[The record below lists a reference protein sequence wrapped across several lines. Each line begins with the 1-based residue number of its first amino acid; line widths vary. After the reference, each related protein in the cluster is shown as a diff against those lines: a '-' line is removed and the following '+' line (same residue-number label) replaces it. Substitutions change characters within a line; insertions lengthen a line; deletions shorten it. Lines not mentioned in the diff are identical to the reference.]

1 MWCLWNGEY
10 GEHDIEKFYT
20 NENSLKK
27 NLDRMEWE
35 YAKYPGTVVGD
46 FTCIKVE
53 YDWGKRTQ
61 RWTVKC
67 NRCGEQLYVYNVN
80 DWKRGKGRALQCKCR
95 KEEKEKAKI
104 DKSLQRIEKISEIQ
118 KKNVGKCFG
127 DWKIIEFTHQNGI
140 TNVNVECTVCGKQRK
155 NVSLSDVQTQN
166 VKPCNHK
173 LPLDFTSDEWIGKKN
188 GHLTAIGRNGKDF
201 IAKCD
206 CGNKIIIKPT
216 FMFTYKNRR
225 DCGMPDCPYSTPL
238 ERASRE
244 RRNKGFSFERDIEQK
259 LIEKG
264 YNAIKTQDQSDFGV
278 DVIIQEQNG
287 NKIAVQ
293 CKQQERPAGVDA
305 VQEVYAGGRFYD
317 CTKFA
322 VICEKGFSNP
332 AIIMAKKLGVYLC
345 DGEFNM
351 PNDISEYAA
360 ELLPVHHTN
369 EKNKKL
375 YELYGVKKS
384 LADWCIAFDTDL
396 KWVRKQ
402 LHDGVSLSLALTTP
416 KKEKPKFTVEDFTG
430 TLSEICDHFGVLQ
443 PTIEYRMKQKGMT
456 LEEAIFTPKITQGRP
471 STN

>member
-1 MWCLWNGEY
+1 
-10 GEHDIEKFYT
+10 
-20 NENSLKK
+20 
-27 NLDRMEWE
+27 
-35 YAKYPGTVVGD
+35 
-46 FTCIKVE
+46 
-53 YDWGKRTQ
+53 
-61 RWTVKC
+61 
-67 NRCGEQLYVYNVN
+67 
-80 DWKRGKGRALQCKCR
+80 
-95 KEEKEKAKI
+95 
-104 DKSLQRIEKISEIQ
+104 
-118 KKNVGKCFG
+118 
-127 DWKIIEFTHQNGI
+127 
-140 TNVNVECTVCGKQRK
+140 
-155 NVSLSDVQTQN
+155 
-166 VKPCNHK
+166 
-173 LPLDFTSDEWIGKKN
+173 
-188 GHLTAIGRNGKDF
+188 
-201 IAKCD
+201 
-206 CGNKIIIKPT
+206 
-216 FMFTYKNRR
+216 MFTYKNRR

-259 LIEKG
+259 LIAKG

-305 VQEVYAGGRFYD
+305 IQEVYAGGRFYD

-332 AIIMAKKLGVYLC
+332 AILMAKKLGIYLC
-345 DGEFNM
+345 EGEFNM

-396 KWVRKQ
+396 KWVKKQ
-402 LHDGVSLSLALTTP
+402 LHDGASLSLALTTP
-416 KKEKPKFTVEDFTG
+416 KKEKPKFTVKDFTG
-430 TLSEICDHFGVLQ
+430 TLSEICDHFEVLQ

-456 LEEAIFTPKITQGRP
+456 LEEAIFTPKITKGRP